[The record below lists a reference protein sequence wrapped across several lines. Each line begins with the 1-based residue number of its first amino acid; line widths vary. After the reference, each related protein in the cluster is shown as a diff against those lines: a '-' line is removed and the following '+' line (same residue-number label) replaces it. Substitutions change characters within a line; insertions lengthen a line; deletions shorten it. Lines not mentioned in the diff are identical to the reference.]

1 MTTEQI
7 VEAIRT
13 ATNGTFVGFRGSQ
26 TLMGWIPT
34 FDSQGRML
42 NCDPNYKDSSVNV
55 EGKEYYLT
63 RKGWHVYIWNQ
74 QCRYNTVWR
83 EDVEKY
89 ILAEVDLTPDYVK
102 EYYKE
107 KEKNKQQ

>member
-7 VEAIRT
+7 VEAIRI
-13 ATNGTFVGFRGSQ
+13 ATNGTFVGLYGCS
-26 TLMGWIPT
+26 TLMGWTPR

-42 NCDPNYKDSSVNV
+42 NCDPNYKDSSVNID
-55 EGKEYYLT
+55 GTEYYLT

-107 KEKNKQQ
+107 KEKDRQP

>member
-13 ATNGTFVGFRGSQ
+13 ATNGTFVGLRGCK

-42 NCDPNYKDSSVNV
+42 NCDPNYKDSSVNI

-107 KEKNKQQ
+107 KEKDTQP